1 MAKVKPTTKIC
12 KHCAMEIPYN
22 AKVCPNCRKKQG
34 MGCLPIVLIVLGVFI
49 LIGIVTP
56 KGGDSDSGAKET
68 KSAKTTTQSE
78 KKEKE
83 TEAETEPIEYTSVT
97 VNEMMQDLKDNA
109 MKAQDK
115 YKDQYLEVTGRMD
128 VIDSSGKY
136 ISLYPDEIAIT
147 GVKCNLKNDTQK
159 AQAANMAKGDMV
171 TLRGKCKDVGEVMG
185 YTLDVDSIDGYSEEA
200 AGIDVATDEEGYITV
215 TAGELEEII
224 EANAM
229 QAQNTFK
236 GKQVAVTGKL
246 GNIDSNGSYISIDSD
261 NEWSFVNIQCYLK
274 SDDQKAK
281 IMDLKK
287 GDTLTVKGKCKDVG
301 ELLGYQI
308 DIESIE

>member
-56 KGGDSDSGAKET
+56 KGGDSGSGAKET
-68 KSAKTTTQSE
+68 KSARTTTQSE

-115 YKDQYLEVTGRMD
+115 YKDQYNRCEV
-128 VIDSSGKY
+128 
-136 ISLYPDEIAIT
+136 
-147 GVKCNLKNDTQK
+147 Q
-159 AQAANMAKGDMV
+159 
-171 TLRGKCKDVGEVMG
+171 
-185 YTLDVDSIDGYSEEA
+185 SEE
-200 AGIDVATDEEGYITV
+200 
-215 TAGELEEII
+215 
-224 EANAM
+224 
-229 QAQNTFK
+229 
-236 GKQVAVTGKL
+236 
-246 GNIDSNGSYISIDSD
+246 
-261 NEWSFVNIQCYLK
+261 
-274 SDDQKAK
+274 
-281 IMDLKK
+281 
-287 GDTLTVKGKCKDVG
+287 
-301 ELLGYQI
+301 
-308 DIESIE
+308 

>member
-1 MAKVKPTTKIC
+1 MAKMKPTTKIC

-34 MGCLPIVLIVLGVFI
+34 MGCLPIVLGVLAVFI

-56 KGGDSDSGAKET
+56 KGGDSKPAEKET
-68 KSAKTTTQSE
+68 KSAQTTT

-83 TEAETEPIEYTSVT
+83 KTTQAETKPIEYTKVS
-97 VNEMMQDLKDNA
+97 VNEMMEDLSSNA

-115 YKDQYLEVTGRMD
+115 YKGKDLEITGRMD

-136 ISLYPDEIAIT
+136 ISLYPDEISIT
-147 GVKCNLKNDTQK
+147 GVRCNLKNDTQK
-159 AQAANMAKGDMV
+159 AQAMSMAKGDMV
-171 TLRGKCKDVGEVMG
+171 TLRGRCKDVGEVLG
-185 YTLDVDSIDGYSEEA
+185 YSLDVDSIDGYSETAQE
-200 AGIDVATDEEGYITV
+200 IDVKQSADGYIEV
-215 TAGELEEII
+215 TANELVEII
-224 EANAM
+224 GNNAM
-229 QAQNTFK
+229 MAQNTFK
-236 GKQVAVTGKL
+236 GKQIAVTGKL

-261 NEWSFVNIQCYLK
+261 DPWSFTNIQCYLK
-274 SDDQKAK
+274 NDQQKAK
-281 IMDLKK
+281 IMDMKK

-308 DIESIE
+308 DIEDIE